1 MHSLFWGELTIVQ
14 ECFGFSFLI
23 GKKDPGLYNGCWA
36 WSHCECLDWNDWRG
50 NCEITQAI
58 ARSLSARNVTQGCVY
73 TGLVGEERLFLS
85 SGVLE
90 PYMSRKLLEKIPG
103 SETMNRSDRFQTKSH
118 ASGTGHLFYRC
129 LRSLPLNWRW
139 KLGQDSEGVAG
150 NGNLKRTMHVKAN
163 PNIPFPCPFLQSE
176 PLHSVKFTL
185 WEHDQSRNVVKPNQP
200 WVLTTNT
207 VSLPPAP
214 LPFLFPPSAPQF
226 RVEWTESQKGSGTCA
241 RTCRK
246 CVAWVQAR
254 YRLAHKH
261 RSHTDVEAECG
272 VAQGIW
278 S

>member
-14 ECFGFSFLI
+14 DCFGFSFLI

-58 ARSLSARNVTQGCVY
+58 ARSLSARDVTQGCVY

-85 SGVLE
+85 SSVLE

-103 SETMNRSDRFQTKSH
+103 SKTMNRSDRFQTKSH

-129 LRSLPLNWRW
+129 LHSLPLNWRW

-163 PNIPFPCPFLQSE
+163 PNIPFPLSFSPEWASALCEVYTVGTWPKSE
-176 PLHSVKFTL
+176 CCQT
-185 WEHDQSRNVVKPNQP
+185 KPA
-200 WVLTTNT
+200 LSTD
-207 VSLPPAP
+207 
-214 LPFLFPPSAPQF
+214 
-226 RVEWTESQKGSGTCA
+226 
-241 RTCRK
+241 
-246 CVAWVQAR
+246 
-254 YRLAHKH
+254 HKH
-261 RSHTDVEAECG
+261 CFPSTCPTSFPFPSLCTSVYSWVNWEPEKEWDLNQDTKEVRGLSSG
-272 VAQGIW
+272 
-278 S
+278 